1 MTNFITTAFST
12 MTMALLTILWFVVVF
27 WCIQTLTK
35 IKLVDVPLI
44 TIATTI
50 FLLWLLSA
58 VGMGLQI
65 VLQS

>member
-1 MTNFITTAFST
+1 MTVFITTAFST
-12 MTMALLTILWFVVVF
+12 MTIALLTILWFAVVF

-35 IKLVDVPLI
+35 IKLIDIPLI

-58 VGMGLQI
+58 IGMSLQM
-65 VLQS
+65 VLQF